1 MIKLYHTISPKPP
14 NLATGLWKAAGC
26 GGILPEMLKL
36 WIEEFDGLVVC
47 VKLLGG
53 RAPKDG
59 QARVIIPIHKK
70 GDRSKC
76 INYRRIST

>member
-36 WIEEFDGLVVC
+36 
-47 VKLLGG
+47 
-53 RAPKDG
+53 
-59 QARVIIPIHKK
+59 
-70 GDRSKC
+70 
-76 INYRRIST
+76 